1 MKSVTNLPALL
12 LSLALFAS
20 GGCANKQAA
29 SLGAVPV
36 VKTQVPAGEPLLDQ
50 DLKICSACDS
60 TTDPSDY
67 LISIYVVGRDGTP
80 TERSTNQDYVG
91 LSADVSNLHRY
102 FYLGEDP
109 TTADGV
115 DRLLRKRR
123 IVTYRLL
130 DVADRNGDEYWRRFS
145 GLMSYASATKAGAT
159 ALMGSSI
166 AATFISPVLGASLA
180 GAGLAGDAFSTD
192 ITSGFDIEVYS
203 ALRSSVRRDV
213 ESRRRAI
220 INKLNIRSYDE
231 YPATSVIAEICDYS
245 YAYTVRGAMDTLRAA
260 ARDGDARVLIT
271 AEQARPQVVIADV
284 IQDSAG
290 NSIGT
295 VVSWRLRPDM
305 AGLKGVILLRTSKPI
320 LVGGTVPQLPKL
332 TGLPEEL
339 DGTVSPDWMVLH
351 KMETTNLSD
360 SFRHNFVD
368 GDLPTGKSSHF
379 YTVVAY
385 DSTDKYTATETA
397 RAFLIKK

>member
-1 MKSVTNLPALL
+1 MKNISPLTLL
-12 LSLALFAS
+12 LTLAYIFA
-20 GGCANKQAA
+20 GGCANRQAA

-36 VKTQVPAGEPLLDQ
+36 VKTQVPAGEPLHDE
-50 DLKICSACDS
+50 DLKICSSCNS
-60 TTDPSDY
+60 TSDPSDY
-67 LISIYVVGRDGTP
+67 LVSIYVVGRDGTP
-80 TERSTNQDYVG
+80 TDRSTNQDYVG

-109 TTADGV
+109 STAEGLNN
-115 DRLLRKRR
+115 LLRKRR
-123 IVTYRLL
+123 VITYRLL

-166 AATFISPVLGASLA
+166 AATFVSPVLGASLA

-213 ESRRRAI
+213 ETRRRAI

-231 YPATSVIAEICDYS
+231 YPATSVIAEICDYA

-260 ARDGDARVLIT
+260 ARDGDARVLLT
-271 AEQARPQVVIADV
+271 AESTRPQSVIADV
-284 IQDSAG
+284 VADASGDST
-290 NSIGT
+290 GT
-295 VVSWRLRPDM
+295 VVSWRLPPNM
-305 AGLKGVILLRTSKPI
+305 AGLKGVILLRTTNP
-320 LVGGTVPQLPKL
+320 VTGGLPSLTKL
-332 TGLPEEL
+332 TGPPGNLAAVVAP
-339 DGTVSPDWMVLH
+339 TWTIVSSS
-351 KMETTNLSD
+351 ETTKLVD
-360 SFRHNFVD
+360 SFHDVFPAGHV
-368 GDLPTGKSSHF
+368 PTGKSSHF

-385 DSTDKYTATETA
+385 DSTDHYTATETA